1 MIRWVSR
8 TSPEPRDG
16 ARVFTMTLSPL
27 ARTEGCTLTRTVCWV
42 GVYTMTPSPF
52 ARAEECTLTP
62 TLCWVGLRV
71 RVLWLG
77 PGWVRMFTVNPS
89 SGVTW

>member
-8 TSPEPRDG
+8 TSQEPRDG
-16 ARVFTMTLSPL
+16 ARVFTMTL
-27 ARTEGCTLTRTVCWV
+27 
-42 GVYTMTPSPF
+42 SPF

-77 PGWVRMFTVNPS
+77 PGWVRMFTVNPL
-89 SGVTW
+89 SGMTW